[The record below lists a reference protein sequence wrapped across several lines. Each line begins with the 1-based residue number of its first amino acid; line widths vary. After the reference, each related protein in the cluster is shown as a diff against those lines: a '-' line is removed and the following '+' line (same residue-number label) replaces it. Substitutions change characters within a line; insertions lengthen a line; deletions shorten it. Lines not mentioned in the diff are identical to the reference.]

1 MNEKQR
7 NILIV
12 DDDRQTRLKLSR
24 ALDRPGYSVSSVED
38 GNEALQMLSAKPFD
52 LMLLDILMPTMDGI
66 EVLEQLQADSSR
78 KMPEV
83 IVISAVED
91 PESIQ
96 RCRQL
101 GARYYLTKPVDP
113 DLLNARVTEAL
124 AGKGI
129 PETNE

>member
-1 MNEKQR
+1 MNDKQK

-12 DDDRQTRLKLSR
+12 DDDRQTRLKLTR
-24 ALDRPGYSVSSVED
+24 ALARPDYAVSSVED

-52 LMLLDILMPTMDGI
+52 LILLDILMPKMDGI
-66 EVLEQLQADSSR
+66 EVLKQLQADTSR

-101 GARYYLTKPVDP
+101 GARYYLTKPVDA
-113 DLLNARVTEAL
+113 DLLNARVKEAL

>member
-1 MNEKQR
+1 MNEKQK

-12 DDDRQTRLKLSR
+12 DDDRQTRLNLTR
-24 ALDRPGYSVSSVED
+24 ALARPDYAVSSVED

-52 LMLLDILMPTMDGI
+52 LILLDILMPKMDGI
-66 EVLEQLQADSSR
+66 EVLKQLQADTSR

-101 GARYYLTKPVDP
+101 GARYYLTKPVDA
-113 DLLNARVTEAL
+113 DLLNARVKEAL

>member
-1 MNEKQR
+1 MNEKQK

-12 DDDRQTRLKLSR
+12 DDDKQTRLKLTR
-24 ALDRPGYSVSSVED
+24 ALARPDYAVSSVED

-52 LMLLDILMPTMDGI
+52 LILLDILMPKMDGI
-66 EVLEQLQADSSR
+66 EVLKQLQADTSR

-101 GARYYLTKPVDP
+101 GARYYLTKPVDA
-113 DLLNARVTEAL
+113 DLLNARVKEAL